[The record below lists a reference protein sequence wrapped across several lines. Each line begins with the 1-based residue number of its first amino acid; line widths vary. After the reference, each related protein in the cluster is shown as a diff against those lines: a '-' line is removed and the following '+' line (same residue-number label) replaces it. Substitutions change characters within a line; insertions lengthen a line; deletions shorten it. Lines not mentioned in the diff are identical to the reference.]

1 MTYDDIQSYTSHA
14 GVFLHRAAQSMNL
27 IDSIFWDIKVK
38 CADRPYKQDV
48 QRLASAMKD
57 FLDEMKAAKTDYLAI
72 AEELKAYH

>member
-38 CADRPYKQDV
+38 CRERPYKQDV

-57 FLDEMKAAKTDYLAI
+57 FL
-72 AEELKAYH
+72 EELKAYH

>member
-14 GVFLHRAAQSMNL
+14 GVFLHKAAQSMNL

-38 CADRPYKQDV
+38 CRDRPYKQDV

-57 FLDEMKAAKTDYLAI
+57 FLDEMEAAKTDYLAI
-72 AEELKAYH
+72 ADELKAYH